1 MLVNGLW
8 RQFCVFGGIALN
20 SLILHTSTLTCE
32 IYKYVCFAQ
41 LTLAACPMD
50 PHVVFRALRH
60 MLVAKHKV
68 LLILRHTAF
77 LALQPCL
84 AFKINVL
91 LLQIQIFFEKEIVA
105 ALLTFLRLAKF
116 IRIEKSAAL
125 KALCVWFF

>member
-1 MLVNGLW
+1 
-8 RQFCVFGGIALN
+8 
-20 SLILHTSTLTCE
+20 LILHTSTLTCE